1 MIKEDEN
8 GVIEYP
14 LIVKIIDVID
24 NMVVAF
30 FSLELLIRIIVCP
43 NKNKFIK
50 NPMNIIDFF
59 AILPFFLSVLLEGL
73 EDYEIIGKTGK
84 IIRLIRF
91 REGKRNFLGKDL
103 SRKHGCPLGL

>member
-1 MIKEDEN
+1 MTTSGNKGFANLLIKEDEN

-84 IIRLIRF
+84 IIRLIRQSGSWIF
-91 REGKRNFLGKDL
+91 QGV
-103 SRKHGCPLGL
+103 